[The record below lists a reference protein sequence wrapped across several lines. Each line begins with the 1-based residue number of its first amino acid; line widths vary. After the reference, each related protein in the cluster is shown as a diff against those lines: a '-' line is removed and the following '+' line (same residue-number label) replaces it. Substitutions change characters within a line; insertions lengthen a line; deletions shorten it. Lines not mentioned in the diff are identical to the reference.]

1 MAGITICLHGCT
13 SQDWQGTS
21 ANIFGN
27 GGKDDTVV
35 AHAFDA
41 TDVDFWTL
49 DNLWW
54 TADSI
59 FKDMD
64 PSCIVE
70 VNCPTSQ
77 RKDKKE
83 FDSKLGFHKD
93 HAKKFGLDLGVDW
106 KGSGGKFNIGVDNK
120 DDIKNDRD
128 EKITWL
134 RLSKTSRCVTL
145 SRACLRNASFNPSAL
160 KVLDELAAQPGGT
173 ASDDADTM
181 SKWYKSFVKS
191 FGSHIVTEATHGAS
205 VQALHAIDNSC
216 HASDMCR
223 KLDLAIKISFA
234 EGLFDDTGPR
244 RRTSGAP
251 NRRRRTSGSPN
262 RRRRSSSFSPSRR
275 RVSGGGD
282 STSPGIDF
290 GFEYKNHKC
299 EEKSSCL
306 KLTKT
311 KCAAIGGGDGG
322 TALCSPDA
330 PASAVTGFLDGGNPR
345 DTSSVYD
352 FKLMPMQD
360 VIETIPGYQEHAKQV
375 GKAVDFAAC
384 KMPLGGWTQDGNG
397 AHSCQCVLKCDAG
410 FTLNKDKCSCKCA
423 KADGCEPQKPDFPDP
438 FGPKN
443 PFDGSDDPFPR

>member
-1 MAGITICLHGCT
+1 MG
-13 SQDWQGTS
+13 
-21 ANIFGN
+21 
-27 GGKDDTVV
+27 
-35 AHAFDA
+35 
-41 TDVDFWTL
+41 
-49 DNLWW
+49 
-54 TADSI
+54 
-59 FKDMD
+59 D

-70 VNCPTSQ
+70 VNCPTTQ

-128 EKITWL
+128 EKITWW

-145 SRACLRNASFNPSAL
+145 SRACIRNASFNPSAL

-173 ASDDADTM
+173 SSDDAETM
-181 SKWYKSFVKS
+181 SRWYKSFVKS

-216 HASDMCR
+216 HASDICR

-234 EGLFDDTGPR
+234 EGLFDGDRRLSHEASGSSATEDRRRTSSATEDRRRTSSATEHRRRTSSATEHR
-244 RRTSGAP
+244 RRTSG
-251 NRRRRTSGSPN
+251 GE
-262 RRRRSSSFSPSRR
+262 
-275 RVSGGGD
+275 D
-282 STSPGIDF
+282 SHSPGIDF
-290 GFEYKNHKC
+290 GFEYKSHKC

-322 TALCSPDA
+322 SALCQPDA
-330 PASAVTGFLDGGNPR
+330 PASAVTRFLDGGNPR

-352 FKLMPMQD
+352 FKMMPMQD
-360 VIETIPGYQEHAKQV
+360 VIETIPGYSQHSKQV

-384 KMPLGGWTQDGNG
+384 KMPLGSWTRDGNG
-397 AHSCQCVLKCDAG
+397 AHSCQCVLKCGDG

-423 KADGCEPQKPDFPDP
+423 KKDGCEPEKPDFPDP
-438 FGPKN
+438 WGPDWKFGS
-443 PFDGSDDPFPR
+443 GSDDPFPR